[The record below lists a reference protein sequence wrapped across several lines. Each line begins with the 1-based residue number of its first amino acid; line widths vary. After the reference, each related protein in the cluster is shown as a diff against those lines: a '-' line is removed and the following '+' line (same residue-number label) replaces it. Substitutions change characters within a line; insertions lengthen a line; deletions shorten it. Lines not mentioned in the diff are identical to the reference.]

1 MCSMELLK
9 KLSEGAQGP
18 LRADACLAWR
28 QRLLHLPY
36 PINFYLVYPD
46 RCVLLRVD
54 LSQGKAWCLGQCRG

>member
-28 QRLLHLPY
+28 QRLLAPPALSHKFLPRL
-36 PINFYLVYPD
+36 PRQVCTAQSGPEP
-46 RCVLLRVD
+46 R
-54 LSQGKAWCLGQCRG
+54 QGMVFGPV